1 MMRHAISPRLAI
13 RSLVKGFEDG
23 GDPSA
28 GVADVL
34 PCDIK
39 VREYNNVPDVLHDN
53 EMCIFTSLRLFHM
66 EIY

>member
-1 MMRHAISPRLAI
+1 MRHAISPRLAI

-23 GDPSA
+23 GDPST

-39 VREYNNVPDVLHDN
+39 LREYNTDPDVLHGN
-53 EMCIFTSLRLFHM
+53 EMCIFTSLPQFHM